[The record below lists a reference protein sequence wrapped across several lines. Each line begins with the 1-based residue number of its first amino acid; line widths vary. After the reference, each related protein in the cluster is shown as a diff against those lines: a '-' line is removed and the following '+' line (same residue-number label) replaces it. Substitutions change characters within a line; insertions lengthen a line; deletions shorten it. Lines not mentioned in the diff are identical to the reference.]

1 MKYVRAKLVEA
12 KLRETGEVVAAYP
25 ELESIER
32 DAQFSGTIAYILL
45 TQQSRQNIMACLQ
58 EISQIEVIHT
68 ELITGANLNT
78 FTEGKGAQKTS
89 SYAAQTVRVDVER
102 LEGLLNLVGEL
113 IIDNTRLHSVRSRLS
128 EQFKS
133 NSDVHLL
140 NDIAGHLNMVISD
153 LQEGMMKTRML
164 PMEHLFGRF
173 PG

>member
-1 MKYVRAKLVEA
+1 M
-12 KLRETGEVVAAYP
+12 
-25 ELESIER
+25 
-32 DAQFSGTIAYILL
+32 
-45 TQQSRQNIMACLQ
+45 
-58 EISQIEVIHT
+58 
-68 ELITGANLNT
+68 
-78 FTEGKGAQKTS
+78 
-89 SYAAQTVRVDVER
+89 DVER